1 MPTPLTFAVVGD
13 VHGEHRAMV
22 RLVSGLARARGVEP
36 VAVLQ
41 VGDFEPHRHEGDL
54 QSMAA
59 PQKYRHV
66 GDFPRFF
73 RGEEAFPWPLY
84 FIGGNHEPYAFL
96 DETPD
101 GATLA
106 PGCHYLGRVGA
117 VELHGLRVVG
127 VSGIHHP
134 ERSRGPRPPG
144 TEFRTVSN
152 KEFTYFTEAELDQ
165 ALDLGPA
172 DVLMLHSWPA
182 GLVMLEE
189 LSAATGRRFFGEDVG
204 NAPAQALVA
213 LMRPK
218 LLLLGHMHVP
228 LRRTLRWPDGG
239 ETQVIALSH
248 VGAGRESVALITR
261 EADGTLR
268 ELR

>member
-1 MPTPLTFAVVGD
+1 MPTPLTFAAVGD

-36 VAVLQ
+36 AAVLQ
-41 VGDFEPHRHEGDL
+41 VGDFEPHRHEDDL
-54 QSMAA
+54 ASMAA

-66 GDFPRFF
+66 GDFPRFV
-73 RGEEAFPWPLY
+73 RGEEAYPWPLY

-101 GATLA
+101 GAALI
-106 PGCHYLGRVGA
+106 PGCHYLGRVG
-117 VELHGLRVVG
+117 VTELEGLRVVG

-144 TEFRTVSN
+144 STFRTVSN
-152 KEFTYFTEAELDQ
+152 KEFTYFTEDELER
-165 ALDLGPA
+165 ALALGPA
-172 DVLMLHSWPA
+172 DVLMLHEWPA
-182 GLVMLEE
+182 GLVTLDE

-204 NAPAQALVA
+204 NTPAQALVE
-213 LMRPK
+213 LLRPK

-248 VGAGRESVALITR
+248 VGAGRESVALIVR
-261 EADGTLR
+261 DEDGTLR